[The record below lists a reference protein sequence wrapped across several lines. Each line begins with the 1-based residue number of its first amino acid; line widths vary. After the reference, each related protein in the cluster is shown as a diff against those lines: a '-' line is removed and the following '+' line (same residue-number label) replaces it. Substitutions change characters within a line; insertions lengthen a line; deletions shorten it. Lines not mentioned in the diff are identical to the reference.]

1 MSTNFTITYNVISIN
16 YRDKEI
22 DEELE
27 KQKRKKR
34 ATTSGLGPLPAPST
48 DKKYNVCIDCSTFVL
63 YIRICD
69 FRRFN
74 YILWSRIYLGQDTR
88 LKSLGHFFQTI
99 KYQI

>member
-1 MSTNFTITYNVISIN
+1 MYYWISVFFII

-48 DKKYNVCIDCSTFVL
+48 DKKYNVGIGC
-63 YIRICD
+63 
-69 FRRFN
+69 
-74 YILWSRIYLGQDTR
+74 
-88 LKSLGHFFQTI
+88 
-99 KYQI
+99 